1 MAESQGQGAD
11 PFQNIEKTEKGYLLS
26 EAQIIKLANYIAKL
40 QAENERL
47 QLQLEQALVE
57 LEKAYNENQTEDI
70 IQRVGDGLTGAGL
83 AALIV
88 LIAQGLGD

>member
-1 MAESQGQGAD
+1 MAEGQEPD

-26 EAQIIKLANYIAKL
+26 EAQIIKLANYIAEL

-47 QLQLEQALVE
+47 QLQLDQALVE
-57 LEKAYNENQTEDI
+57 LEKVYTERKTEDF

-83 AALIV
+83 AALII
-88 LIAQGLGD
+88 LIAQGVD

>member
-1 MAESQGQGAD
+1 MAESQEPD

-26 EAQIIKLANYIAKL
+26 EAQIIKLANYIAEL

-47 QLQLEQALVE
+47 QLQLDQALVE
-57 LEKAYNENQTEDI
+57 LEKVYTERKTEDF

-83 AALIV
+83 AALII
-88 LIAQGLGD
+88 LIAQGVD

>member
-1 MAESQGQGAD
+1 MAEG

-26 EAQIIKLANYIAKL
+26 EDQIIKLANYIAEL

-47 QLQLEQALVE
+47 QLQLDQALVE
-57 LEKAYNENQTEDI
+57 LEKVYTERKTEDF

-83 AALIV
+83 AALII
-88 LIAQGLGD
+88 LIAQGVK